1 MKTEC
6 IEVQVLK
13 NEINWCKKNPD
24 KTLSPDFQRGFTK
37 GLQQAINLINKSK
50 KVMLEEK

>member
-1 MKTEC
+1 MKTEY

-24 KTLSPDFQRGFTK
+24 KTLSPDFQQGFIK
-37 GLQQAINLINKSK
+37 GLQQAINLIKKAK
-50 KVMLEEK
+50 KVVKEGN